1 MWWLVLSYSCLG
13 YVAYVYLSWFYL
25 YLVNV
30 RGFDSLRGGLY
41 ASLPF
46 WAILIGC
53 PLGGW
58 ATDRLAASYGITRG
72 RIAAGL
78 SGMACAGCAI
88 VVGAFADSAGLAIA
102 SLSLGA
108 GCLYFAVGAYWA
120 STSDLSKSHAGALSG
135 LMNTG
140 ANIGGALSPT
150 LTPWLAAQWGW
161 PMALAA
167 AGAVAMVGA
176 VLWLKIDVAEKL
188 DA

>member
-1 MWWLVLSYSCLG
+1 M
-13 YVAYVYLSWFYL
+13 
-25 YLVNV
+25 
-30 RGFDSLRGGLY
+30 
-41 ASLPF
+41 
-46 WAILIGC
+46 
-53 PLGGW
+53 
-58 ATDRLAASYGITRG
+58 
-72 RIAAGL
+72 AAGL
-78 SGMACAGCAI
+78 SGMACAGSAI
-88 VVGAFADSAGLAIA
+88 VVGAFADSATLAIA

-120 STSDLSKSHAGALSG
+120 STSDLSKTHAGALSG

-176 VLWLKIDVAEKL
+176 VMWLKIDVAEKP